1 MNEKLLEQILF
12 EQKKTNELLQVIA
25 SNSEQKK
32 SNMSSYRPVTVEEKF
47 DNWELYEEEYKN

>member
-1 MNEKLLEQILF
+1 MNEKLLKQILF
-12 EQKKTNELLQVIA
+12 ELKKTNELLQVIT